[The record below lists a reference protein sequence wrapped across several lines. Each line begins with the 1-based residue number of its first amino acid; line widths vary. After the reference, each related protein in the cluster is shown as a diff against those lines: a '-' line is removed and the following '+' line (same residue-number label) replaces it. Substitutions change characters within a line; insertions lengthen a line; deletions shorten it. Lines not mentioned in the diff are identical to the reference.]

1 MSNANT
7 IETPTNRNDA
17 ALRFYSDLSELLHDI
32 GSSRI
37 MHIVLTQGNLSFLHQ
52 ATRYNAA
59 PGDYIILPNAALA
72 QDFAASSDFKALL
85 FSLSPSIGN
94 RLALRSNYGIIG
106 HLSLL
111 QNPVM
116 RLAEVDF
123 MRCRTD
129 IERLYERWLATGHY
143 FHKEMVG
150 HLLAAHILDLYDI
163 HARNCLPEDF
173 PTRAAELLR
182 RFTEDLARGSFRRYR
197 NLDWYAEK
205 LCVTPH
211 YLSEI
216 CRRASG
222 RSASYFVDLFTLQEI
237 ANLLADKRLSV
248 AKSFRVLRRLTL
260 RDTSR
265 NTSAC
270 RPKPFAMPDPTKS
283 FRFSGSC
290 PHLLIGQEYGRL
302 AEK

>member
-72 QDFAASSDFKALL
+72 QDFAASNDFKALL

-116 RLAEVDF
+116 RLAEADF

-129 IERLYERWLATGHY
+129 IERLHERWLTTGHY
-143 FHKEMVG
+143 FHEEMVG

-182 RFTEDLARGSFRRYR
+182 RFTEELASGSFRHYR

-222 RSASYFVDLFTLQEI
+222 RSAGYFIDLFTLQEI
-237 ANLLADKRLSV
+237 AKLLADKRLSV
-248 AKSFRVLRRLTL
+248 AQIAEELSFSSASYFTRYVKKHFGM
-260 RDTSR
+260 SPKKFR
-265 NTSAC
+265 NTQA
-270 RPKPFAMPDPTKS
+270 T
-283 FRFSGSC
+283 
-290 PHLLIGQEYGRL
+290 L
-302 AEK
+302 

>member
-182 RFTEDLARGSFRRYR
+182 RFTEELARGSFRRYR

-237 ANLLADKRLSV
+237 ANLLADKSTLCCPDCRRAFV
-248 AKSFRVLRRLTL
+248 FFGVLLYEIRQETL
-260 RDTSR
+260 RHVAQSLSQCRIQLNRFASAAAVLTS
-265 NTSAC
+265 
-270 RPKPFAMPDPTKS
+270 
-283 FRFSGSC
+283 
-290 PHLLIGQEYGRL
+290 
-302 AEK
+302 

>member
-1 MSNANT
+1 
-7 IETPTNRNDA
+7 
-17 ALRFYSDLSELLHDI
+17 
-32 GSSRI
+32 
-37 MHIVLTQGNLSFLHQ
+37 MHIVPTQGNLSFLHQ

-72 QDFAASSDFKALL
+72 QDFAASGDFKALL

-143 FHKEMVG
+143 FHEEMVG

-163 HARNCLPEDF
+163 HARNCLPENF

-182 RFTEDLARGSFRRYR
+182 RRTLAPLHRRTGQRQFSPLPKSGLVRRKAMRHAALPLGNLSASKRTQRGLLHRPLYATGDCETARRQTT
-197 NLDWYAEK
+197 
-205 LCVTPH
+205 LCCPD
-211 YLSEI
+211 
-216 CRRASG
+216 CRRA
-222 RSASYFVDLFTLQEI
+222 FVFFGVLLYEIRQE
-237 ANLLADKRLSV
+237 
-248 AKSFRVLRRLTL
+248 TL
-260 RDTSR
+260 RHVAQGLSQCRIQLNRFASAAAVLTS
-265 NTSAC
+265 
-270 RPKPFAMPDPTKS
+270 
-283 FRFSGSC
+283 
-290 PHLLIGQEYGRL
+290 
-302 AEK
+302 

>member
-1 MSNANT
+1 LSNANT
-7 IETPTNRNDA
+7 IETPTNRNNA

-72 QDFAASSDFKALL
+72 QDFAASNDFKALL

-116 RLAEVDF
+116 RLAEADF

-143 FHKEMVG
+143 FHEEMLG

-163 HARNCLPEDF
+163 HAHNCLPEDF

-182 RFTEDLARGSFRRYR
+182 RFTEELASGSYRRYR

-222 RSASYFVDLFTLQEI
+222 RSAGYFIDLFTLQEI
-237 ANLLADKRLSV
+237 AKLLADKRLSV
-248 AKSFRVLRRLTL
+248 AQIAEELSFSSASYFTRYVKKHFGM
-260 RDTSR
+260 SPKAFR
-265 NTSAC
+265 NA
-270 RPKPFAMPDPTKS
+270 
-283 FRFSGSC
+283 GSN
-290 PHLLIGQEYGRL
+290 
-302 AEK
+302 

>member
-37 MHIVLTQGNLSFLHQ
+37 MHIVLTRGNLSFLHQ

-72 QDFAASSDFKALL
+72 QDFAASGDFKALL

-143 FHKEMVG
+143 FHEEMVG

-163 HARNCLPEDF
+163 HARNCLPENF

-182 RFTEDLARGSFRRYR
+182 RFTEELASGSFGTPKSYASRRTTSRKSVGEQADAARVTSSTSLRYR
-197 NLDWYAEK
+197 RLRNCSPTNDS
-205 LCVTPH
+205 
-211 YLSEI
+211 LSP
-216 CRRASG
+216 
-222 RSASYFVDLFTLQEI
+222 
-237 ANLLADKRLSV
+237 RLP
-248 AKSFRVLRRLTL
+248 KSFRFLRRLTL

-270 RPKPFAMPDPTKS
+270 RPRPFAMPDPTKS

>member
-1 MSNANT
+1 MRNDTESNT
-7 IETPTNRNDA
+7 TEFDA
-17 ALRFYSDLSELLHDI
+17 ALRLYDDLSMMVRDI

-37 MHIVLTQGNLSFLHQ
+37 MHIVLTQGSLSFLHQ
-52 ATRYNAA
+52 TTRYNAA

-72 QDFAASSDFKALL
+72 QDFAASGDFKALL

-94 RLALRSNYGIIG
+94 RLAIRSNYGIIG

-116 RLAEVDF
+116 RLSQHDF
-123 MRCRTD
+123 ERCRSD
-129 IERLYERWLATGHY
+129 IERLFERTRDTKHY
-143 FHKEMVG
+143 FHDEMVG

-173 PTRAAELLR
+173 PSRH
-182 RFTEDLARGSFRRYR
+182 R
-197 NLDWYAEK
+197 NLEWYAEK

-222 RSASYFVDLFTLQEI
+222 RSAGYFVDLFTLQEV
-237 ANLLADKRLSV
+237 ARLLSDKRLSI
-248 AKSFRVLRRLTL
+248 AQIADELSFSSASYFTRYVKKHFGMSPKAFRKAGTL
-260 RDTSR
+260 
-265 NTSAC
+265 
-270 RPKPFAMPDPTKS
+270 
-283 FRFSGSC
+283 
-290 PHLLIGQEYGRL
+290 
-302 AEK
+302 

>member
-17 ALRFYSDLSELLHDI
+17 ALHFYSDLSKLLHDI

-72 QDFAASSDFKALL
+72 QDFAASNDFKALL

-116 RLAEVDF
+116 RLAEEDF

-143 FHKEMVG
+143 FHEEMVG

-163 HARNCLPEDF
+163 HARNCLPENF

-182 RFTEDLARGSFRRYR
+182 RFTEELASGQLSPLPKSGLVRRKAMR
-197 NLDWYAEK
+197 HAALPLGNLSASKRTQRRLLHRPLYASGDCETARRQTT
-205 LCVTPH
+205 LCCAN
-211 YLSEI
+211 
-216 CRRASG
+216 CRRA
-222 RSASYFVDLFTLQEI
+222 FVFFSVLLYEIRQE
-237 ANLLADKRLSV
+237 
-248 AKSFRVLRRLTL
+248 TL
-260 RDTSR
+260 RHVAQGLSQCR
-265 NTSAC
+265 IQLNRFASAAAGLT
-270 RPKPFAMPDPTKS
+270 F
-283 FRFSGSC
+283 
-290 PHLLIGQEYGRL
+290 
-302 AEK
+302 

>member
-7 IETPTNRNDA
+7 IETQTNRNDA
-17 ALRFYSDLSELLHDI
+17 ALHFYSDLSELLHDI

-72 QDFAASSDFKALL
+72 QDFAASNDFKALL

-116 RLAEVDF
+116 RLAEADF

-143 FHKEMVG
+143 FHEEMVG

-163 HARNCLPEDF
+163 HARNCCRK
-173 PTRAAELLR
+173 TSRRAPQNFCDASPKNWPAAVIAVTEIWIGTPKSYASR
-182 RFTEDLARGSFRRYR
+182 RTTSRKSVGEQADAARVTSSTSLRYR
-197 NLDWYAEK
+197 RLRDCSPTND
-205 LCVTPH
+205 
-211 YLSEI
+211 S
-216 CRRASG
+216 
-222 RSASYFVDLFTLQEI
+222 
-237 ANLLADKRLSV
+237 LLPRLP
-248 AKSFRVLRRLTL
+248 KSFRFLRRLTL

-270 RPKPFAMPDPTKS
+270 RPRPFAMPDPTKS
-283 FRFSGSC
+283 FRFSGS
-290 PHLLIGQEYGRL
+290 
-302 AEK
+302 

>member
-116 RLAEVDF
+116 RLAEADF

-129 IERLYERWLATGHY
+129 IEKLYERWLATGHY
-143 FHKEMVG
+143 FHEEMVG

-182 RFTEDLARGSFRRYR
+182 RFTEELASGSFRRYR

-205 LCVTPH
+205 LCMRHAALPLGN
-211 YLSEI
+211 LSASKRTQRGLLHRPLYATGDCETARRQTTLCCPD
-216 CRRASG
+216 CRRA
-222 RSASYFVDLFTLQEI
+222 FVFFGVLLYEIRQE
-237 ANLLADKRLSV
+237 
-248 AKSFRVLRRLTL
+248 TL
-260 RDTSR
+260 RHVAQGLSQCRIQLNRFASAAAVLTS
-265 NTSAC
+265 
-270 RPKPFAMPDPTKS
+270 
-283 FRFSGSC
+283 
-290 PHLLIGQEYGRL
+290 
-302 AEK
+302 